1 MPGGGGLHPLL
12 QPVEGGQV
20 LRKGK
25 VQQGGDYRAFKLWH
39 EGVAH
44 MDTALNFR

>member
-20 LRKGK
+20 LRKGR
-25 VQQGGDYRAFKLWH
+25 VQHWAGEIIDSQPLAR
-39 EGVAH
+39 
-44 MDTALNFR
+44 